1 MDKKVMTDLLA
12 KGHDGNSILQILDA
26 LCDGMD
32 YSAGGETSDTV
43 NQSEELADTL
53 EEELVESQVEELV
66 EA

>member
-32 YSAGGETSDTV
+32 DSAGGETSDTV
-43 NQSEELADTL
+43 IQSEELVEIQ
-53 EEELVESQVEELV
+53 EEELVE
-66 EA
+66 A